1 MIVQNPSSVYE
12 AHVWLETETDILVMF
27 FFSVMS
33 RY

>member
-1 MIVQNPSSVYE
+1 MIVQNLSSVFE
-12 AHVWLETETDILVMF
+12 ARVWLETETDILVMF